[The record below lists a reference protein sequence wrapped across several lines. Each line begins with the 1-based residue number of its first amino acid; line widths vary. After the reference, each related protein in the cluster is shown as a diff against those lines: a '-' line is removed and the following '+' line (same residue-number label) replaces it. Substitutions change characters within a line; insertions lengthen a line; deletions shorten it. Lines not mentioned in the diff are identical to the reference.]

1 MATAERHGAAAL
13 EYYQRVGNRVKQ
25 EGLRADL
32 AGMYLNVRQ
41 FEQVIEPSRRALS
54 YFEEIGHE
62 RWISS
67 ICTNLAEAYLE
78 LGQLD
83 EAMGHAQRVLQLEN
97 PRSRPYALYTL
108 GLIHQRQ
115 GRAEYASVAFED
127 GLRVARR
134 NEDTYIEAFLQRNL
148 GRLHRQ
154 EGREEAAVAALDAAL
169 ALFRR
174 MNLAAEATVTE
185 ADRLSPGAA
194 PGAEAP
200 PPA

>member
-1 MATAERHGAAAL
+1 
-13 EYYQRVGNRVKQ
+13 
-25 EGLRADL
+25 
-32 AGMYLNVRQ
+32 MYLNVRQ

-78 LGQLD
+78 VGQLD
-83 EAMGHAQRVLQLEN
+83 EAMSHAQRVLQLEN

-115 GRAEYASVAFED
+115 GRADYAMVAFED
-127 GLRVARR
+127 GLRVAQR
-134 NEDTYIEAFLQRNL
+134 NGDRYIEAFLQRNI

-154 EGREEAAVAALDAAL
+154 EGREQAAAAALDAAL
-169 ALFRR
+169 ALFC
-174 MNLAAEATVTE
+174 LLYTSDAADE
-185 ADRLSPGAA
+185 
-194 PGAEAP
+194 
-200 PPA
+200 